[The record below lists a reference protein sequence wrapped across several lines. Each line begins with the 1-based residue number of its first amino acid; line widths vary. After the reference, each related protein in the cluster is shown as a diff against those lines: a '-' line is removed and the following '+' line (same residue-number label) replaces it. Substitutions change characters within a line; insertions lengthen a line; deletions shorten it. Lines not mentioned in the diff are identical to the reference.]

1 MQDMRLHKRRELT
14 PMSNAKVRK
23 PRPKRMTPEQQHAR
37 FVEAAKRAE
46 VDEAPGAMDK
56 AFKRLSIKKGSRAQ

>member
-1 MQDMRLHKRRELT
+1 
-14 PMSNAKVRK
+14 
-23 PRPKRMTPEQQHAR
+23 MTPEQQHAR